1 MTPNV
6 ELEQHRA
13 FAGVIDVLEAIGA
26 DYVIWGGVAAVA
38 YGEQRFTHDMDV
50 VIKLNADDAHFMAK
64 ALEDGY
70 HVSLPSMLDALRG
83 GFFNVIH
90 LETNVKVDFFV
101 PGPDS
106 ILHWAFKHR
115 RKLPFDEIRQA
126 SFMPPESVILT
137 KLRAYRGSGSNR
149 HLDDIEGI
157 LRISGPGLD
166 LAYICDSS
174 LGFAKGFPL
183 PSSRSGRG
191 ERSNFPWRQRPNS
204 TINSWIRS
212 NPARR

>member
-1 MTPNV
+1 MPNV

-50 VIKLNADDAHFMAK
+50 VIRLSTDDARFMAK
-64 ALEDGY
+64 ALEEDGY
-70 HVSLPSMLDALRG
+70 HVSLPSILDTLWG
-83 GFFNVIH
+83 GFFNIIH

-106 ILHWAFKHR
+106 ILHWAFQHR
-115 RKLPFDEIRQA
+115 RRLPFDEIRRA

-137 KLRAYRGSGSNR
+137 KLRAYRGSGSTR
-149 HLDDIEGI
+149 HLDDIESI
-157 LRISGPGLD
+157 LRVSGPELD
-166 LAYICDSS
+166 LAYINREAARMGVFGTWRELLD
-174 LGFAKGFPL
+174 
-183 PSSRSGRG
+183 RSGL
-191 ERSNFPWRQRPNS
+191 
-204 TINSWIRS
+204 
-212 NPARR
+212 A

>member
-1 MTPNV
+1 MMPEV

-64 ALEDGY
+64 ALEEDGY
-70 HVSLPSMLDALRG
+70 HVSLPSVLDALWG

-90 LETNVKVDFFV
+90 LETNIKVDFFV
-101 PGPDS
+101 PRFDS
-106 ILHWAFKHR
+106 ILQWAFQHR
-115 RKLPFDEIRQA
+115 RRLPFDEIRQA

-137 KLRAYRGSGSNR
+137 KLQAYQDSGSTR

-157 LRISGPGLD
+157 LRVSGPELD
-166 LAYICDSS
+166 LAYVDREAARIGVFGTWRE
-174 LGFAKGFPL
+174 LLEK
-183 PSSRSGRG
+183 SGL
-191 ERSNFPWRQRPNS
+191 
-204 TINSWIRS
+204 
-212 NPARR
+212 A

>member
-1 MTPNV
+1 MPDV

-50 VIKLNADDAHFMAK
+50 VIKLKADDAHFMAK
-64 ALEDGY
+64 ALEEDGY
-70 HVSLPSMLDALRG
+70 HVSLPSMLDAVWG

-106 ILHWAFKHR
+106 ILHWAFQHR
-115 RKLPFDEIRQA
+115 RRLPFDEIRQA

-157 LRISGPGLD
+157 LRVSGPEVD
-166 LAYICDSS
+166 LAYVDREAARVGVFGTWRE
-174 LGFAKGFPL
+174 LL
-183 PSSRSGRG
+183 DESGL
-191 ERSNFPWRQRPNS
+191 
-204 TINSWIRS
+204 
-212 NPARR
+212 A